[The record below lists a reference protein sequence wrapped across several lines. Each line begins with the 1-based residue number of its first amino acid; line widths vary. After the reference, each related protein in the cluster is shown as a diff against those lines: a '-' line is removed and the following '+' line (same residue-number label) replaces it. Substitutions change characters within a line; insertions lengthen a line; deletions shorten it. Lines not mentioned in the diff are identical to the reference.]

1 MKNIAKTIIAI
12 AVIFTVFGTVGHI
25 ESHYMQ
31 TGTITATDSN
41 TEEVTVVDET
51 GNEWTFYGTGY
62 TENDKVRIKFY
73 TNHTDSNRKDDT
85 IKNVKVLQ
93 KRP

>member
-1 MKNIAKTIIAI
+1 MKTIVRTIIII

-25 ESHYMQ
+25 ESHYTQ
-31 TGTITATDSN
+31 TGIITQTDNN
-41 TEEVTVVDET
+41 TEEVTVIDET

-73 TNHTDSNRKDDT
+73 TNHTDNNRKDDT
-85 IKNVKVLQ
+85 IKNVKVL
-93 KRP
+93 